1 MSRQPGIGIAE
12 MEILDF
18 VQQQQ
23 QPVTVRQVAE
33 HFAATRGHVR
43 TTVLNV
49 MVRLWRKG
57 FLARRQ
63 HGGVHR
69 YSPRVTRGQVLR
81 RLVGDFVE
89 KVLQGNVSPF
99 VAYLAEEAEL
109 TEQDRQELQAIVRDL
124 DQRRRGK
131 P

>member
-1 MSRQPGIGIAE
+1 MPRQPGIGIAE
-12 MEILDF
+12 LEILDF
-18 VQQQQ
+18 VQQHH
-23 QPVTVRQVAE
+23 PVTVREAAE

-49 MVRLWRKG
+49 MVRLWKKG
-57 FLARRQ
+57 YLTRRRDRD
-63 HGGVHR
+63 GVYR
-69 YSPRVTRGQVLR
+69 YSPRVSKGQLLR

-109 TEQDRQELQAIVRDL
+109 TEQDRRELEAIVRDL

>member
-1 MSRQPGIGIAE
+1 MPRQPGIGIAE
-12 MEILDF
+12 LEILDF
-18 VQQQQ
+18 VQQRH
-23 QPVTVRQVAE
+23 PITVREAAE

-49 MVRLWRKG
+49 MVRLWKKG
-57 FLARRQ
+57 YLTRRRERD
-63 HGGVHR
+63 GVYR
-69 YSPRVTRGQVLR
+69 YSPRVSKGQLLR

-109 TEQDRQELQAIVRDL
+109 TEQDRRELEAIVRDL